1 MGGLDEYVEFQTKDV
16 MVTVFIEYCYK
27 HLVTHILDIVTI
39 FPIPKAYFNTVAI
52 LPCYYL
58 LVYLLD
64 IVTILPSSWG
74 SHNIR

>member
-39 FPIPKAYFNTVAI
+39 FPIPKANFSNVAL
-52 LPCYYL
+52 LPRDYS
-58 LVYLLD
+58 LVYLSD
-64 IVTILPSSWG
+64 IVTILPSSRVT
-74 SHNIR
+74 HNIR